1 MPKKDLTF
9 EQAMDRL
16 EEIVSLLESGD
27 SPLDKSLS
35 LFEEGVKLV
44 KLCNSQLEKAESS
57 VKQLINQD
65 GEIIEKEFDIGE
77 NKND

>member
-65 GEIIEKEFDIGE
+65 GELIEKEFDIGE